1 VGGAVFRAPRVLR
14 GHERRGRSERTMRRA
29 ARFLGDGASGI
40 WERRR
45 REQKNRG
52 AGRGDGA
59 ALCWRNR
66 GAGRRTALATYAATT
81 EQIDGASGSWER
93 RRRERKN
100 RGARR
105 GDGEALCWRNRGAGC
120 GSGAKYGAGDVRRDD
135 GANRRTPL
143 ATYAATTEQIDGAS
157 GSWERRR
164 RERKNRG
171 ARRGDGEAL
180 CWRNRGAGRLT
191 PQRRIKERPLD
202 NYIVVEI
209 MHYIQR
215 QGMTNCDLLKRCNI
229 TNRKKYML

>member
-1 VGGAVFRAPRVLR
+1 VFRAPRVLR

-105 GDGEALCWRNRGAGC
+105 GDGA
-120 GSGAKYGAGDVRRDD
+120 
-135 GANRRTPL
+135 
-143 ATYAATTEQIDGAS
+143 
-157 GSWERRR
+157 
-164 RERKNRG
+164 
-171 ARRGDGEAL
+171 AL

>member
-1 VGGAVFRAPRVLR
+1 VLR

-135 GANRRTPL
+135 GANRRC
-143 ATYAATTEQIDGAS
+143 
-157 GSWERRR
+157 
-164 RERKNRG
+164 ERKNRG
-171 ARRGDGEAL
+171 ARRGDGAAL

-191 PQRRIKERPLD
+191 PRRRIKERPLD